1 MSHIVTFLAGGLVG
15 VMLMAIVAA
24 GGKDDD

>member
-1 MSHIVTFLAGGLVG
+1 MSHIITFLAGGLVG

-24 GGKDDD
+24 GGNDDD

>member
-15 VMLMAIVAA
+15 VMLMSIIAA
-24 GGKDDD
+24 GGNDDD